1 MRCMNGIDALALDGH
16 ALRLFLAVLEEGS
29 VTAAASRLGLSQSAA
44 SHGLIRLRA
53 LLGDPLFVKSGRG
66 ITATPQA
73 RALAGPAQALLDGL
87 QALARPQSFAPATAR
102 LSLTIAAN
110 DFQRDLLLP
119 RFHARIAAQVADL
132 SLKVVPSGAPGA
144 ALLRERGC
152 DLVITP
158 IPPAGTDILRRRL
171 LSDRFACFYDPEC
184 RAAPRT
190 AEDYLAARHITVV
203 HPEGEALEFDKRLE
217 AEGIHRDIALRLPDF
232 TGIAAFLRGSAM
244 LATLPGLL
252 RHAAL
257 SGFAGVPVP
266 LPLADGR
273 LDALPLHMAWHR
285 RDQQDARHAWLRAQ
299 LLQVAAETPR
309 GSAA

>member
-1 MRCMNGIDALALDGH
+1 MNQIDALALDGH

-29 VTAAASRLGLSQSAA
+29 VTGAAARLGLSQSAA

-66 ITATPQA
+66 IVATPQA

-87 QALARPQSFAPATAR
+87 QALTRPQHFAPETAR
-102 LSLTIAAN
+102 LSITIAAN

-119 RFHARIAAQVADL
+119 RFYARVAAAVAAL
-132 SLKVVPSGAPGA
+132 TLKVVPSGAPSA

-152 DLVITP
+152 DLIITP
-158 IPPAGTDILRRRL
+158 IPPSGTDILRRRL
-171 LSDRFACFYDPEC
+171 LLDRYACFYDPAR
-184 RAAPRT
+184 RAAPRDA
-190 AEDYLAARHITVV
+190 AEYLAARHITVV

-217 AEGIHRDIALRLPDF
+217 AEGLARDIALRVPSF
-232 TGIAAFLRGSAM
+232 TGVAAFLRGGAM

-257 SGFAGVPVP
+257 SGFASVPVP
-266 LPLADGR
+266 LR
-273 LDALPLHMAWHR
+273 LGGEPVDELPLYLAWHR
-285 RDQQDARHAWLRAQ
+285 RDQRDPRHAWLRAQ
-299 LLQVAAETPR
+299 MLQVAAETPR
-309 GSAA
+309 GVAA